1 MIAEQRRERILREIV
16 LRGRI
21 EVADFA
27 GRSGLSGM
35 TIRRDLA
42 VLSDRGLI
50 RRVHGGA
57 VLPET
62 ADAPATGS
70 RRIGTSARPM
80 ATIGLIVPDA
90 AYYFPPLIRGVGE
103 AARGAG
109 IRIVLGTTNYD
120 PREEIH
126 QLTRLD
132 AAGVD
137 AIMLVTARPG
147 IEDTATWET
156 IAGIRTPVVLVERSP
171 EGVPTTLRVDSVRS
185 DHGFGAELAVDHLAE
200 RGHRGVGLLLR
211 ETATAPWVA
220 LGHARATRRH
230 GMVDAP
236 VATAP
241 SPRWGDGSTSDVL
254 RAFLDECLA
263 TGIRSAI
270 VLPDDLAVGLLG
282 IAEGRGLRVPED
294 FAIVAYDDEI
304 ASFASV
310 PLTAI
315 APPKLAV
322 GRRALETCLMR
333 LEQRED
339 APSQQVQLTPTIN
352 VRDST

>member
-1 MIAEQRRERILREIV
+1 MIAEERRERILREIV
-16 LRGRI
+16 LRGRM

-27 GRSGLSGM
+27 LRTGLSGM

-42 VLSDRGLI
+42 VLADRGLI

-62 ADAPATGS
+62 ADAPAVGS
-70 RRIGTSARPM
+70 RGIGSSSRPA
-80 ATIGLIVPDA
+80 ATVGLIVPDA
-90 AYYFPPLIRGVGE
+90 GYYFPPMIRGAGE
-103 AARGAG
+103 AAHAAG

-126 QLTRLD
+126 QLTRL
-132 AAGVD
+132 AAGDVD
-137 AIMLVTARPG
+137 AIMLITARPG
-147 IEDTATWET
+147 VEDSTTWDA
-156 IAGIRTPVVLVERSP
+156 ISGIRTPVVLVERST
-171 EGVPTTLRVDSVRS
+171 EGAPTSLRIDSVRS
-185 DHGFGAELAVDHLAE
+185 DHSFGAELAVDHLAE
-200 RGHRGVGLLLR
+200 RGHDGVGLLLR

-230 GMVDAP
+230 GMRTAP

-254 RAFLDECLA
+254 RTFLEDCLSQ
-263 TGIRSAI
+263 GIRSAI
-270 VLPDDLAVGLLG
+270 VLPDDLAVALLG
-282 IAEGRGLRVPED
+282 VVEDRGLRVPED

-304 ASFASV
+304 ASFAGV

-315 APPKLAV
+315 APPKREV
-322 GRRALETCLMR
+322 GRRALEACRLR
-333 LEQRED
+333 LEHRDGAPAQRI
-339 APSQQVQLTPTIN
+339 QLTPTIN
-352 VRDST
+352 VRESS

>member
-27 GRSGLSGM
+27 RRTELSGM

-42 VLSDRGLI
+42 VLAERGLV

-62 ADAPATGS
+62 AGAPAVGS
-70 RRIGTSARPM
+70 RGIGSSSRPV

-90 AYYFPPLIRGVGE
+90 AYYFPPVVRGVGE
-103 AARGAG
+103 AAREAG
-109 IRIVLGTTNYD
+109 IRVVLGNTNYD

-126 QLTRLD
+126 QLARLD
-132 AAGVD
+132 EGGVD

-147 IEDTATWET
+147 VDDSTTWRA
-156 IAGIRTPVVLVERSP
+156 IGDIRTPVVLVERSA
-171 EGVPTTLRVDSVRS
+171 EGAPTTLRVDSVRS
-185 DHGFGAELAVDHLAE
+185 DHAFGAELAVDHLAD

-220 LGHARATRRH
+220 LGHERATGRH
-230 GMVDAP
+230 GMIDAP
-236 VATAP
+236 VVTAP
-241 SPRWGDGSTSDVL
+241 SLRWGDGSTSDVL
-254 RAFLDECLA
+254 RAFLDDCLA
-263 TGIRSAI
+263 AGIHSAI

-282 IAEGRGLRVPED
+282 IAEGRGLRVPEE

-304 ASFASV
+304 ASFATV

-322 GRRALETCLMR
+322 GRRALETCLLR
-333 LEQRED
+333 LEQRD
-339 APSQQVQLTPTIN
+339 LAPSQRIQLTPMIN
-352 VRDST
+352 VRQST